1 MAFNVSGSFPAS
13 IVPMPKKV
21 TVQDNYID
29 FQDANFDQWTQQY
42 LPELYEAE
50 VERYGNRT
58 LGGFLRMVGAEMPMT
73 SDQVIW
79 SEQNRLHIAYDTVQ
93 VANAGGGFPAVTVTI
108 TPGANPNPSSGIRV
122 GATLLVSDNATGLV
136 TTKLLVTALAGN
148 NGYTLTCH
156 AYEGAA
162 LPAALVTGAG
172 SNSLF
177 VYGSMFP
184 KGSNGMAGAL
194 EPSLTTFKNSP
205 IILKDNYELSG
216 SDAAQIGWIEVATED
231 GTSGYMWYLKAE
243 SETRLRFQDYLE
255 MAMVES
261 VPNANAA
268 TFGANFFPTDGVGGG
283 ANNAAIY
290 GSTGLFSAIE
300 TNGNVYSGF
309 AGAAAP
315 GSGALGD
322 FDEIL
327 KNLDK
332 QGAIEENMLFLS
344 RSTALDF
351 DDMIAAVNG
360 GFASTQAAS
369 YGLFENDGDMA
380 LNFGFSGFRRGSYDF
395 YKTDW
400 KYLNDAT
407 TRGLDKEI
415 DGVMV
420 PAGTTTVYDQMLG
433 SNIRRPFLHV
443 RYRASESEDRRMKSW
458 ITGSVGGAF
467 TSDLDVMRVNFLSE
481 RCLVT
486 QAANNFVLFKGA

>member
-1 MAFNVSGSFPAS
+1 M
-13 IVPMPKKV
+13 K
-21 TVQDNYID
+21 
-29 FQDANFDQWTQQY
+29 
-42 LPELYEAE
+42 
-50 VERYGNRT
+50 
-58 LGGFLRMVGAEMPMT
+58 
-73 SDQVIW
+73 
-79 SEQNRLHIAYDTVQ
+79 
-93 VANAGGGFPAVTVTI
+93 
-108 TPGANPNPSSGIRV
+108 
-122 GATLLVSDNATGLV
+122 
-136 TTKLLVTALAGN
+136 LAG
-148 NGYTLTCH
+148 
-156 AYEGAA
+156 
-162 LPAALVTGAG
+162 
-172 SNSLF
+172 
-177 VYGSMFP
+177 
-184 KGSNGMAGAL
+184 
-194 EPSLTTFKNSP
+194 
-205 IILKDNYELSG
+205 
-216 SDAAQIGWIEVATED
+216 SDVAQIGWIEVATED
-231 GTSGYMWYLKAE
+231 GQSGYLWYLKAE
-243 SETRLRFQDYLE
+243 SETRLRFEDYLE
-255 MAMVES
+255 MAMVEGKLM
-261 VPNANAA
+261 A
-268 TFGANFFPTDGVGGG
+268 TAGQSFGAQFTPPTTLAAPGQVIKGTEGLF
-283 ANNAAIY
+283 AAIE
-290 GSTGLFSAIE
+290 AR
-300 TNGNVYSGF
+300 GNVYSGF

-315 GSGALGD
+315 GAGALGD

-443 RYRASESEDRRMKSW
+443 RYRASESEDRKMKSW
-458 ITGSVGGAF
+458 ITGSVGGAY